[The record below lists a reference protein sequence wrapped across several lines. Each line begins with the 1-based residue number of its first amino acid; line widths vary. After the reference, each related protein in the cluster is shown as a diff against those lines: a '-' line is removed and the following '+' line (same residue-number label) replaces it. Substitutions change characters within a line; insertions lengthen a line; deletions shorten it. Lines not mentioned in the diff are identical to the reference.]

1 MITVEQKLQQD
12 IYTMLNYQ
20 GMKCTTIFICIQMY
34 ISFNYRETKVYFT
47 KEILGKC
54 VYMQFTIPESTYIAE
69 IPNHEEKNL

>member
-1 MITVEQKLQQD
+1 
-12 IYTMLNYQ
+12 
-20 GMKCTTIFICIQMY
+20 MY